1 MPIVDKTVLPGDG
14 GDDGGDV
21 AVGGDGV
28 DDVGEVDVGLEIQ

>member
-1 MPIVDKTVLPGDG
+1 MLPGDG
-14 GDDGGDV
+14 GDDDGDV